1 MRLSLAATR
10 SFLRRSVAGSLPL
23 VYRTLLRSKKRL
35 YRSGLVI
42 SYRAR
47 SNNRRLEPSFFI
59 AGTRKGGTTFLFRL
73 LTAHPQ
79 VAEPLL
85 KELNFF
91 SRHLRQNIEMYRS
104 FFPIAPAEKG
114 GLKVITGESTPHYMY
129 YPHAAT
135 AIARHFPE
143 AKILITLR
151 EPAARA
157 FSEWRMNSDRGSET
171 LSFEEAL
178 AREEERLAGDW
189 ERCIADPTYWSVSLA
204 DYSYKRRGL
213 YLEQIR
219 RLHQQFPKENIL
231 VLKSTDVWK
240 DTEKAL
246 QQVEAFL
253 GLELW
258 LPNTIVPENVGT
270 NKAKPA
276 AETLHDLK
284 EYFRPYDRKLFEYL
298 GWEGGW

>member
-1 MRLSLAATR
+1 M
-10 SFLRRSVAGSLPL
+10 
-23 VYRTLLRSKKRL
+23 LRSKKQL
-35 YRSGLVI
+35 YRSRVVI

-47 SNNRRLEPSFFI
+47 SNHRRLEPSFFV

-73 LTAHPQ
+73 LAAHPQ

-104 FFPIAPAEKG
+104 FFPIAPSEKAG
-114 GLKVITGESTPHYMY
+114 VKVITGESTPHYMY
-129 YPHAAT
+129 YPHGAAV
-135 AIARHFPE
+135 IAKHFPE
-143 AKILITLR
+143 ARILVTLR
-151 EPAARA
+151 EPAGRA

-189 ERCIADPTYWSVSLA
+189 NRCIADPSFWSVSLA

-213 YLEQIR
+213 YLEQIQ
-219 RLHQQFPKENIL
+219 RLHQHFPKENIL
-231 VLKSTDVWK
+231 VLRSSEVWK
-240 DTEKAL
+240 DTENTL
-246 QQVEAFL
+246 RRVEAFL
-253 GLELW
+253 GLSSW
-258 LPNTIVPENVGT
+258 LPDTIVPENVGT

-276 AETLHDLK
+276 AEAMQSLK
-284 EYFRPYDRKLFEYL
+284 EYFRPYDQKLFQYL
-298 GWEGGW
+298 GWDGDW